1 MQNQTQRGE
10 VTSVKLD
17 SHCVTGSGFDPRL
30 DSRAPGIS
38 TVPLVSWVWRDLDF
52 LVGILVNRIAFPSIG
67 SSWTLVGLFLVWSI
81 IGFEGF
87 PGNSAGKESACNAG
101 DPGSIPG
108 LGRSPGGGHGNPLQ
122 YSCLENPH
130 GQGASRATVHGAAK
144 SRALLSIARN
154 CFTVLCRFP
163 LYEGVNQP
171 QVYTRPLLPHPPSTL
186 QPIPLLSVVTEHQVE
201 LPVLQGSLPLAL
213 CSTCGNVYV
222 SVLLCQ
228 FVPRSPSPAVSPSLP
243 EPCYSGALHSV
254 CIVCDLMAHECPV
267 DFHFSQPSSCFGP
280 GILRIKKKKKLLE
293 YSCFVTISAM
303 QQSDSAIYISP
314 LFWISFP
321 FRSPQSIE

>member
-38 TVPLVSWVWRDLDF
+38 TVPLVPWVWRDLDF

-130 GQGASRATVHGAAK
+130 GQRALRATVHGAAK
-144 SRALLSIARN
+144 SRARLSIARN
-154 CFTVLCRFP
+154 CFTVLCFRC
-163 LYEGVNQP
+163 
-171 QVYTRPLLPHPPSTL
+171 TR
-186 QPIPLLSVVTEHQVE
+186 
-201 LPVLQGSLPLAL
+201 A
-213 CSTCGNVYV
+213 
-222 SVLLCQ
+222 
-228 FVPRSPSPAVSPSLP
+228 
-243 EPCYSGALHSV
+243 
-254 CIVCDLMAHECPV
+254 
-267 DFHFSQPSSCFGP
+267 
-280 GILRIKKKKKLLE
+280 
-293 YSCFVTISAM
+293 
-303 QQSDSAIYISP
+303 
-314 LFWISFP
+314 
-321 FRSPQSIE
+321 